1 MSDQQAPQQFSRTSL
16 AVAVSTACAAAPV
29 AHAQT
34 VAIEEIVVTA
44 TKRAESIQDVPM
56 SITAFGN
63 DDIVREGFKQL
74 EDYAGRIPALSFG
87 TRHPGGSNVIMR
99 GCAVSGIA
107 FAANPT
113 TAVYLDEQPIT
124 VAGFNPDPR
133 LIDIE
138 RVEALSGPQGSLF
151 GDASQCGTLRI
162 ITNKPDTTGFE
173 GWVDLGASSV
183 AHGDV
188 GYDVSA
194 MVNIPISDQAA
205 IRLVGFQAE
214 EAGYIDNVLGASPV
228 GDVYPKGRV
237 GTFDNSEFV
246 EEDVNTS
253 TTTGVRANLR
263 WLPTENWNVDIG
275 AIYQKLEEDGF
286 GDTDLPE
293 NDLVAASLGE
303 WQQLRYEEEDFEDEW
318 YQLAL
323 TLEGRLGGADVVLA
337 TSFMNREYLFR
348 ADATTYLGSWQE
360 RYIPKWNDAA
370 DPRDCYLS
378 DACSAIYDF
387 WPSQDPRAQVFSL
400 GESDRTSIELRVAT
414 PSDSDSRWSGIIGAF
429 YNKVEEHAHF
439 ASNVKDLDQSGI
451 AGTFPLLDI
460 DGNPRLDDDGNV
472 VYYYFGGAHHY
483 LNYLAF
489 YYNCGTGVN
498 NTNDCTYPV
507 YPSNNWWTGV
517 YDNTLKQFAIFGEAS
532 FDVSENFNITL
543 GGRWFDVDRDR
554 RLQQGTLIGAH
565 QDYRAL
571 PREANCADI
580 SGTGTFLNGTDYKV
594 ADHCYQDSLSSASE
608 SGFVPKATL
617 TYTFD
622 DNRMVYGTYSEG
634 FRRGGAN
641 AAKPRSVFGRTPLNT
656 YDSDLV
662 KNYEIGAKTTL
673 ADGRV
678 QFNVTAYRMI
688 WEDIQIE
695 TEDPTPFLFN
705 LGIIN
710 FPEAEITGVEA
721 FLNWIPADGW
731 NVTANLGLNEAEL
744 SKDGVF
750 QVDGAPVDRSAK
762 KGTPLPL
769 TPDMKA
775 SLSVDR
781 YFDNKLWGAEPSFAI
796 GVQHTGDS
804 VSSLAGIQSIEA
816 ATLARKQS
824 AYTLVNLRFGLDA
837 ENWSANLYVNNAT
850 DEYAEEYYN
859 DRWFQTR
866 LSVNRPRTIGINYRR
881 HFK

>member
-1 MSDQQAPQQFSRTSL
+1 MSDQQTPQQFSRTSL
-16 AVAVSTACAAAPV
+16 AVAVSTACAAVPV

-107 FAANPT
+107 FASNPT

-124 VAGFNPDPR
+124 VSGFNPDPR

-162 ITNKPDTTGFE
+162 ITNKPDTTEFD
-173 GWVDLGASSV
+173 GWIDLGAASV

-194 MVNIPISDQAA
+194 MVNIPLAEDKAA
-205 IRLVGFQAE
+205 LRLVGFTGE
-214 EAGYIDNVLGASPV
+214 EAGYIDNVLGGSPIGPAFPADGV
-228 GDVYPKGRV
+228 SN
-237 GTFDNSEFV
+237 FDNAEFV
-246 EEDVNTS
+246 ESDVNS
-253 TTTGVRANLR
+253 ATTTGGRADLR
-263 WLPTENWNVDIG
+263 WHAAEDWTVDVG
-275 AIYQKLEEDGF
+275 YIYQKLEEDGF

-293 NDLVAASLGE
+293 NFLDGRSLGE
-303 WQQLRYEEEDFEDEW
+303 WQQTRYEEEDFEDEW

-323 TLEGRLGGADVVLA
+323 TLEGKLGGADVVLA

-360 RYIPKWNDAA
+360 RYPNKFNDGG
-370 DPRDCYLS
+370 YY
-378 DACSAIYDF
+378 AIYDF
-387 WPSQDPRAQVFSL
+387 WPDQDPRAQVFSL
-400 GESDRTSIELRVAT
+400 GESDRTSVELRLAT

-429 YNKVEEHAHF
+429 YNKTEEHAHF
-439 ASNVKDLDQSGI
+439 ASNVEDLADSGYV
-451 AGTFPLLDI
+451 
-460 DGNPRLDDDGNV
+460 N
-472 VYYYFGGAHHY
+472 YYCGAHCY
-483 LNYLAF
+483 LNYVAF
-489 YYNCGTGVN
+489 YYNCGTGPSYA
-498 NTNDCTYPV
+498 NDCTYPV
-507 YPSNNWWTGV
+507 APSNNWWSGV
-517 YDNTLKQFAIFGEAS
+517 YDNTLKQVAIFGEAT
-532 FDVSENFNITL
+532 FDITENFSITA

-554 RLQQGTLIGAH
+554 RLQQATLVGGLS
-565 QDYRAL
+565 DYRTL
-571 PREANCADI
+571 PRETQCDGPI
-580 SGTGTFLNGTDYKV
+580 GPGGFKT

-608 SGFVPKATL
+608 DGFVPKITAT
-617 TYTFD
+617 YNFD

-641 AAKPRSVFGRTPLNT
+641 AAKPRSIFGRTPNNT
-656 YDSDLV
+656 YNSDLV
-662 KNYEIGAKTTL
+662 KNFEVGAKTTL

-678 QFNVTAYRMI
+678 QFNLTAYRMV
-688 WEDIQIE
+688 WEDIQVE

-731 NVTANLGLNEAEL
+731 NVTANLGFNEAEL

-750 QVDGAPVDRSAK
+750 EVDGAPVDRSAQ
-762 KGTPLPL
+762 KGTRLPL

-775 SLSVDR
+775 SLSVER
-781 YFDNKLWGAEPSFAI
+781 YFDNKLWGAEPSFAF

-837 ENWSANLYVNNAT
+837 EKWSANLYVNNAT
-850 DEYAEEYYN
+850 DEYAEEFYN